1 MTMKYFCITLL
12 SALTLTACIQ
22 DDIVFDTVD
31 PEVRIS
37 RAVDTIAIDS
47 SYQFEAVYLNNV
59 GVAELVD
66 ILWESS
72 APDVI
77 SIDNNGLASAL
88 QTGSATI
95 SASFS
100 DGTTL
105 VRDEVEVHTGEE
117 TVAQAIERSG
127 VIQTTTFY
135 QLEGNFTIEQVD
147 NDLLI
152 EIADDYVASSALP
165 GLYLYLTNNPTTIA
179 NALEVGP
186 VQVFEGAHSY
196 TIPNVNINTYNY
208 LLYFCKPFT
217 VKVGDGLIE

>member
-1 MTMKYFCITLL
+1 MKYFCITLL
-12 SALTLTACIQ
+12 STLILTSCIQ

-47 SYQFEAVYLNNV
+47 TYQFEAVYLNNV

-66 ILWESS
+66 LLWESS
-72 APDVI
+72 APDII
-77 SIDNNGLASAL
+77 SIDNNGLATAH

-95 SASFS
+95 SASFN
-100 DGTTL
+100 DGTSL
-105 VRDEVEVHTGEE
+105 VQDEVEVHTGEE
-117 TVAQAIERSG
+117 TVSQTIERSG
-127 VIQTTTFY
+127 TIQTTTFY
-135 QLEGNFTIEQVD
+135 ELQGTFTIEQVG
-147 NDLLI
+147 NDLLLEI
-152 EIADDYVASSALP
+152 EDDYVASSVLP

-179 NALEVGP
+179 NALEVSA
-186 VQVFEGAHSY
+186 VEVFEGAHSY
-196 TIPNVNINTYNY
+196 TIPNVDISTYGY